1 MIPILYKKGAS
12 NYSNNGV
19 GHLKDAISCKVTEE
33 RHGDYLLTLQYPISG
48 AWYSDIVEGAVVKA
62 KANETSELQLFRIYK
77 SSKPMKGVV
86 TFYGEHI
93 SYDLKGLPLCALSM
107 RGTTPGA
114 ALTAGFSA
122 SVLSHGFTAWSDI
135 TTLNNIDITKPRSLR
150 NFCGGE
156 AGSVLSVWGGE
167 FEFDNFVVKLHKH
180 RGANNGVVI
189 NYGKNLTDAKQ
200 ERNIS
205 DCYTHFCPYAIK
217 KTETRNAAGEVTETS
232 EETITLSD
240 GVIELVNP
248 ENIGHKKAY
257 TLDISDKFA
266 DGEEMNEAN
275 LRAHAEEY
283 IASHKLG
290 VPKVNITLSFMQ
302 IWDSPE
308 YSKIAV
314 FERVALCDTV
324 TVRFSD
330 LGIDAEAK
338 VIKTEYDSL
347 EERFS
352 KIEVGD
358 AKSTLADT
366 VTSIEESITDAKKSL
381 TESENAASVALQ
393 NAIIEATNKITGNS
407 GGYVVLSP
415 ANNPQEILI
424 MNTPDKETATRVWRW
439 NSSGLGYSKN
449 GYNGEYGLAMTMDG
463 AIVADFITAG
473 TLNAINITGCT
484 ITGGSL
490 NINDRFTVDA
500 EGNVRTEGE
509 IIATSGII
517 GGCEIKDGKLVI
529 TSANITG
536 TLTIGQLPDSVAET
550 SDIPT
555 KVSELSNDSGYQNK
569 TGVVSI
575 IDGRI
580 TADYVEALEISVGA
594 AQITGKLTAGQID
607 ASELKVSAANI
618 TGTLTIGQLPDSV
631 AETSDIPTKV
641 SELSNDSGYQNKT
654 GVVSII
660 DGRITADYVEALE
673 ISVGAANITGK
684 LTASQINADGI
695 SASNVTIS
703 GAITATSGSM
713 ENMTITG
720 KLTFGGNSSYYINA
734 NYNDGSYY
742 INLPGFR
749 VDDASGA
756 VFSGKLSAASGSF
769 SGSVTATSGIF
780 SNCTIDSSCT
790 MNGAIQIGDIFTAN
804 EDGTVN
810 INSSAGNGNGILKI
824 DNYWIE
830 LESGDYSFDVT
841 ATRLKLSS
849 NAYVGSLGRNVASHA
864 QLSGQGQIQLYR
876 DGTYFSIYINGS
888 AKAVC
893 AHDLYITGNWTGSSS
908 GSISSDRNK
917 KNSITEIGEAYGVL
931 FDNLIPCLFKYNDG
945 TSDRLHSGFIAQEVK
960 GAMDAAGIPTSDFA
974 ALCIAD
980 AGKDT
985 EEWSLRYEEFVA
997 LNTYEIQKL
1006 KKRLSELESLIK
1018 AQ

>member
-12 NYSNNGV
+12 NYSNNGI

-135 TTLNNIDITKPRSLR
+135 TTLNNINITKPRSLR

-290 VPKVNITLSFMQ
+290 VPKVNITLSFVQ

-338 VIKTEYDSL
+338 VIKTEYDTL

-381 TESENAASVALQ
+381 TESENAAYVALQ

-415 ANNPQEILI
+415 ANNPQEILV

-439 NSSGLGYSKN
+439 NSSGLGYSKS

-529 TSANITG
+529 SSANITG

-555 KVSELSNDSGYQNK
+555 KVSELTNDSGYQNR

-580 TADYVEALEISVGA
+580 TADYVEGLSCEFGSGKIGGWTISTDEIYKG
-594 AQITGKLTAGQID
+594 
-607 ASELKVSAANI
+607 SA
-618 TGTLTIGQLPDSV
+618 
-631 AETSDIPTKV
+631 
-641 SELSNDSGYQNKT
+641 
-654 GVVSII
+654 
-660 DGRITADYVEALE
+660 
-673 ISVGAANITGK
+673 
-684 LTASQINADGI
+684 GI
-695 SASNVTIS
+695 SA
-703 GAITATSGSM
+703 GTAYTKASLVTSG
-713 ENMTITG
+713 T
-720 KLTFGGNSSYYINA
+720 SYIRFY
-734 NYNDGSYY
+734 
-742 INLPGFR
+742 
-749 VDDASGA
+749 
-756 VFSGKLSAASGSF
+756 
-769 SGSVTATSGIF
+769 
-780 SNCTIDSSCT
+780 
-790 MNGAIQIGDIFTAN
+790 
-804 EDGTVN
+804 
-810 INSSAGNGNGILKI
+810 AGNGNRTGGKFIVL
-824 DNYWIE
+824 D
-830 LESGDYSFDVT
+830 D
-841 ATRLKLSS
+841 
-849 NAYVGSLGRNVASHA
+849 GSLYAEAAKISGNITADSGRIGSWYINDGVMRAE
-864 QLSGQGQIQLYR
+864 QGVY
-876 DGTYFSIYINGS
+876 GTYKYTTTGTDLRYVTGYAFTALTYIGIRYYV
-888 AKAVC
+888 KA
-893 AHDLYITGNWTGSSS
+893 
-908 GSISSDRNK
+908 
-917 KNSITEIGEAYGVL
+917 
-931 FDNLIPCLFKYNDG
+931 
-945 TSDRLHSGFIAQEVK
+945 
-960 GAMDAAGIPTSDFA
+960 TSDFSSETLA
-974 ALCIAD
+974 ILTTLD
-980 AGKDT
+980 ASSGGIT
-985 EEWSLRYEEFVA
+985 PGGGSSGGI
-997 LNTYEIQKL
+997 IQ
-1006 KKRLSELESLIK
+1006 I
-1018 AQ
+1018 

>member
-12 NYSNNGV
+12 NYSNNGI

-135 TTLNNIDITKPRSLR
+135 TTLNNINITKPRSLR

-240 GVIELVNP
+240 GVIEIVNP
-248 ENIGHKKAY
+248 ENIGHTKAY

-366 VTSIEESITDAKKSL
+366 VTSIEESITDTKKSL

-439 NSSGLGYSKN
+439 NSSGLGYSKS

-555 KVSELSNDSGYQNK
+555 KVSELSNDSGYQNR

-580 TADYVEALEISVGA
+580 TADYVEALEISVA
-594 AQITGKLTAGQID
+594 
-607 ASELKVSAANI
+607 
-618 TGTLTIGQLPDSV
+618 
-631 AETSDIPTKV
+631 
-641 SELSNDSGYQNKT
+641 
-654 GVVSII
+654 
-660 DGRITADYVEALE
+660 
-673 ISVGAANITGK
+673 AANITGK

-695 SASNVTIS
+695 SASDVTIS
-703 GAITATSGSM
+703 GAITATSGSV
-713 ENMTITG
+713 ENMTIKG

-742 INLPGFR
+742 INLPGFK

-756 VFSGKLSAASGSF
+756 VFSGKLSAATGSF
-769 SGSVTATSGIF
+769 SGSITTNNAIITGGKLSFGTEGNKEYASLNDSRLKIGWEYGNTVVSWGDITLTWSEWFENTNVLHVGSYSDDGMSTSYGIRANLDANDSWYWGISCYEINSMGYAGIGFRMNKNSYSNNYGELSGTWKGTLTATSDGNLKHDIENLSEKYSLF
-780 SNCTIDSSCT
+780 FDKIRPVRFKFN
-790 MNGAIQIGDIFTAN
+790 NG
-804 EDGTVN
+804 
-810 INSSAGNGNGILKI
+810 
-824 DNYWIE
+824 
-830 LESGDYSFDVT
+830 
-841 ATRLKLSS
+841 
-849 NAYVGSLGRNVASHA
+849 
-864 QLSGQGQIQLYR
+864 
-876 DGTYFSIYINGS
+876 
-888 AKAVC
+888 
-893 AHDLYITGNWTGSSS
+893 
-908 GSISSDRNK
+908 SSDRFH
-917 KNSITEIGEAYGVL
+917 T
-931 FDNLIPCLFKYNDG
+931 
-945 TSDRLHSGFIAQEVK
+945 GFIAQEIERAILES
-960 GAMDAAGIPTSDFA
+960 GLTTQEA
-974 ALCIAD
+974 ALFVRFV
-980 AGKDT
+980 
-985 EEWSLRYEEFVA
+985 EENPKENTQEISYGLRYDEFISLCV
-997 LNTYEIQKL
+997 YEIQKL
-1006 KKRLSELESLIK
+1006 KNKLSELESLTK
-1018 AQ
+1018 A

>member
-1 MIPILYKKGAS
+1 MIPILYKKGAT
-12 NYSNNGV
+12 NYENNGV

-48 AWYSDIVEGAVVKA
+48 AWYSEIVEGAVVKA

-107 RGTTPGA
+107 RSTTPGA

-135 TTLNNIDITKPRSLR
+135 TTLNNINITKPRSLR

-167 FEFDNFVVKLHKH
+167 FEFDNFIVKLHKH

-217 KTETRNAAGEVTETS
+217 KTETRNASGEVTETS

-314 FERVALCDTV
+314 HERVALCDTV

-358 AKSTLADT
+358 AKSTLANT
-366 VTSIEESITDAKKSL
+366 VTSIEESITDTKKSL

-439 NSSGLGYSKN
+439 NSSGLGYSKS

-463 AIVADFITAG
+463 EIVADFITAG

-555 KVSELSNDSGYQNK
+555 KVSELTNDSGYQNAS
-569 TGVVSI
+569 GVVSI
-575 IDGRI
+575 VDGRI
-580 TADYVEALEISVGA
+580 TADYVEALKISVGA
-594 AQITGKLTAGQID
+594 AQ
-607 ASELKVSAANI
+607 I

-641 SELSNDSGYQNKT
+641 SELSNDSGYQNAS
-654 GVVSII
+654 GVVSIV
-660 DGRITADYVEALE
+660 DGRITADYVEGLSCEFASGKIGGWTISSNE
-673 ISVGAANITGK
+673 IWNGSAGINAGGSYTKDSLVSSGTSAVRFYAGNGNRTGGKFVVLDDGSLYAEAAKITGH
-684 LTASQINADGI
+684 
-695 SASNVTIS
+695 
-703 GAITATSGSM
+703 ITATSGSFSGTITSASA
-713 ENMTITG
+713 TITG
-720 KLTFGGNSSYYINA
+720 GSLKIGSNSTYVN
-734 NYNDGSYY
+734 
-742 INLPGFR
+742 
-749 VDDASGA
+749 
-756 VFSGKLSAASGSF
+756 
-769 SGSVTATSGIF
+769 
-780 SNCTIDSSCT
+780 IDSSGVITIDGSWSAYEVNQT
-790 MNGAIQIGDIFTAN
+790 MLLMKFHSIFGDLCGLYVSGYVDEDMKFTPTNVFAKRIG
-804 EDGTVN
+804 
-810 INSSAGNGNGILKI
+810 
-824 DNYWIE
+824 
-830 LESGDYSFDVT
+830 
-841 ATRLKLSS
+841 
-849 NAYVGSLGRNVASHA
+849 
-864 QLSGQGQIQLYR
+864 
-876 DGTYFSIYINGS
+876 
-888 AKAVC
+888 
-893 AHDLYITGNWTGSSS
+893 
-908 GSISSDRNK
+908 
-917 KNSITEIGEAYGVL
+917 
-931 FDNLIPCLFKYNDG
+931 
-945 TSDRLHSGFIAQEVK
+945 
-960 GAMDAAGIPTSDFA
+960 
-974 ALCIAD
+974 
-980 AGKDT
+980 
-985 EEWSLRYEEFVA
+985 
-997 LNTYEIQKL
+997 
-1006 KKRLSELESLIK
+1006 
-1018 AQ
+1018 

>member
-12 NYSNNGV
+12 NYSNNGI

-135 TTLNNIDITKPRSLR
+135 TTLNNINITKPRSLR

-248 ENIGHKKAY
+248 ENIGHTKAY

-439 NSSGLGYSKN
+439 NSSGLGYSKS

-555 KVSELSNDSGYQNK
+555 KVSELSNDSGYQNR

-580 TADYVEALEISVGA
+580 TADYVEALEISVA
-594 AQITGKLTAGQID
+594 
-607 ASELKVSAANI
+607 
-618 TGTLTIGQLPDSV
+618 
-631 AETSDIPTKV
+631 
-641 SELSNDSGYQNKT
+641 
-654 GVVSII
+654 
-660 DGRITADYVEALE
+660 
-673 ISVGAANITGK
+673 AANITGK
-684 LTASQINADGI
+684 LTASQINANGI

-703 GAITATSGSM
+703 GNITATSG
-713 ENMTITG
+713 N
-720 KLTFGGNSSYYINA
+720 
-734 NYNDGSYY
+734 
-742 INLPGFR
+742 
-749 VDDASGA
+749 
-756 VFSGKLSAASGSF
+756 
-769 SGSVTATSGIF
+769 F
-780 SNCTIDSSCT
+780 SNCTIDDSCT
-790 MNGAIQIGDIFTAN
+790 INGTITANKICANEGAYSSYSATGDISFIGGTSTSIAQYIMRVTNAQNTSKKAYVCVYDVQGSMNAAMSTISTGSSGYLTTSSVSIVDTTVMISGESLIISAPISARKTAIFSGQVTMNAGFTGRSSYSSELRHSERLGVNGGNYAFLQFYRN
-804 EDGTVN
+804 SYGSDFLACSLFHNYDNTRFYMYSWDNGISVGAASGHDSYLVGTWYCN
-810 INSSAGNGNGILKI
+810 GSIINSSDA
-824 DNYWIE
+824 
-830 LESGDYSFDVT
+830 
-841 ATRLKLSS
+841 
-849 NAYVGSLGRNVASHA
+849 NA
-864 QLSGQGQIQLYR
+864 
-876 DGTYFSIYINGS
+876 
-888 AKAVC
+888 
-893 AHDLYITGNWTGSSS
+893 
-908 GSISSDRNK
+908 
-917 KNSITEIGEAYGVL
+917 KNSIADISEKYSEM
-931 FDNLIPCLFKYNDG
+931 FDSLRPRLYKYNDG
-945 TSDRLHSGFIAQEVK
+945 TSGRIHTGFIAQEVES
-960 GAMDAAGIPTSDFA
+960 AALNSGITREEFA
-974 ALCIAD
+974 AICVSEE
-980 AGKDT
+980 GK
-985 EEWSLRYEEFVA
+985 EREAWGLRYEEFIA

-1018 AQ
+1018 AK

>member
-1 MIPILYKKGAS
+1 MERIRLERRNNSEVVLLMIPILYKKGAS
-12 NYSNNGV
+12 NYSNNGI

-135 TTLNNIDITKPRSLR
+135 TTLNNINITKPRSLR

-248 ENIGHKKAY
+248 ENIGHTKAY

-308 YSKIAV
+308 YSKIAIH
-314 FERVALCDTV
+314 ERVALCDTV

-366 VTSIEESITDAKKSL
+366 VTSIEESITDTKKSL

-439 NSSGLGYSKN
+439 NSSGLGYSKS
-449 GYNGEYGLAMTMDG
+449 GYNGEYGLAITMDG
-463 AIVADFITAG
+463 EIVADFITAG

-555 KVSELSNDSGYQNK
+555 KVSELSNDSGYQNR

-580 TADYVEALEISVGA
+580 TADYVEALEISVA
-594 AQITGKLTAGQID
+594 
-607 ASELKVSAANI
+607 
-618 TGTLTIGQLPDSV
+618 
-631 AETSDIPTKV
+631 
-641 SELSNDSGYQNKT
+641 
-654 GVVSII
+654 
-660 DGRITADYVEALE
+660 
-673 ISVGAANITGK
+673 AANITGK
-684 LTASQINADGI
+684 LTASQINANGI

-734 NYNDGSYY
+734 NYDDGSYY

-769 SGSVTATSGIF
+769 SGSVTATSGVF
-780 SNCTIDSSCT
+780 SNCTIDSSCI
-790 MNGAIQIGDIFTAN
+790 MNGAIQIGEIFTAN

-810 INSSAGNGNGILKI
+810 IKSSAGNGNGILKI

-830 LESGDYSFDVT
+830 LESGTSSFDVT

-849 NAYVGSLGRNVASHA
+849 NSYVGSLGRNVASHA
-864 QLSGQGQIQLYR
+864 QLSGSGQIQLYR
-876 DGTYFSIYINGS
+876 DGTYFSIYIDGS

-893 AHDLYITGNWTGSSS
+893 AHNLYITGNWTGSSS

-917 KNSITEIGEAYGVL
+917 KNSITEFGEAYGVL
-931 FDNLIPCLFKYNDG
+931 FDNLLPCLFKYNDG

-960 GAMDAAGIPTSDFA
+960 DAMDTAGIPTSDFA
-974 ALCIAD
+974 ALCIAN

>member
-12 NYSNNGV
+12 NYSNNGI

-135 TTLNNIDITKPRSLR
+135 TTLNNINITKPRSLR

-167 FEFDNFVVKLHKH
+167 FEFDNFVVKLHKN

-232 EETITLSD
+232 EETITLAD

-248 ENIGHKKAY
+248 ENIGHTKAY

-338 VIKTEYDSL
+338 VIKTEYDTL
-347 EERFS
+347 KERFS

-439 NSSGLGYSKN
+439 NSSGLGYSKS

-490 NINDRFTVDA
+490 NINDRFTVDT

-529 TSANITG
+529 SSANITG

-555 KVSELSNDSGYQNK
+555 KVSELTNDSGYQNR

-580 TADYVEALEISVGA
+580 TADYVEGLSCEFGSGKIGGWTISTDEIYKG
-594 AQITGKLTAGQID
+594 
-607 ASELKVSAANI
+607 SA
-618 TGTLTIGQLPDSV
+618 
-631 AETSDIPTKV
+631 
-641 SELSNDSGYQNKT
+641 
-654 GVVSII
+654 
-660 DGRITADYVEALE
+660 
-673 ISVGAANITGK
+673 
-684 LTASQINADGI
+684 GI
-695 SASNVTIS
+695 SA
-703 GAITATSGSM
+703 GTAYTKASLVTSG
-713 ENMTITG
+713 T
-720 KLTFGGNSSYYINA
+720 SYIRFY
-734 NYNDGSYY
+734 
-742 INLPGFR
+742 
-749 VDDASGA
+749 
-756 VFSGKLSAASGSF
+756 
-769 SGSVTATSGIF
+769 
-780 SNCTIDSSCT
+780 
-790 MNGAIQIGDIFTAN
+790 
-804 EDGTVN
+804 
-810 INSSAGNGNGILKI
+810 AGNGNRTGGKFIVL
-824 DNYWIE
+824 D
-830 LESGDYSFDVT
+830 D
-841 ATRLKLSS
+841 
-849 NAYVGSLGRNVASHA
+849 GSLYAEAAKISGNITADSGRIGSWYINDGVMRAE
-864 QLSGQGQIQLYR
+864 QGVY
-876 DGTYFSIYINGS
+876 GTYKYTTTGTDLRYVTGYAFTALTYIGIRYYV
-888 AKAVC
+888 KA
-893 AHDLYITGNWTGSSS
+893 
-908 GSISSDRNK
+908 
-917 KNSITEIGEAYGVL
+917 
-931 FDNLIPCLFKYNDG
+931 
-945 TSDRLHSGFIAQEVK
+945 
-960 GAMDAAGIPTSDFA
+960 TSDFSSETLA
-974 ALCIAD
+974 ILTTLD
-980 AGKDT
+980 ASSGGIT
-985 EEWSLRYEEFVA
+985 PGGGSSGGI
-997 LNTYEIQKL
+997 IQ
-1006 KKRLSELESLIK
+1006 I
-1018 AQ
+1018 

>member
-12 NYSNNGV
+12 NYSNNGI

-93 SYDLKGLPLCALSM
+93 SYDLKGLPLCTLSM

-135 TTLNNIDITKPRSLR
+135 TTLNNINITKPRSLR

-248 ENIGHKKAY
+248 ENIGHTKAY

-308 YSKIAV
+308 YSKIAI

-366 VTSIEESITDAKKSL
+366 VTSIEESITDTKKSL

-439 NSSGLGYSKN
+439 NSSGLGYSKS

-555 KVSELSNDSGYQNK
+555 KVSELSNDSGYQNR

-580 TADYVEALEISVGA
+580 TADYVEALEISVA
-594 AQITGKLTAGQID
+594 
-607 ASELKVSAANI
+607 
-618 TGTLTIGQLPDSV
+618 
-631 AETSDIPTKV
+631 
-641 SELSNDSGYQNKT
+641 
-654 GVVSII
+654 
-660 DGRITADYVEALE
+660 
-673 ISVGAANITGK
+673 AANITGK
-684 LTASQINADGI
+684 LTASQINANGI

-703 GAITATSGSM
+703 GNITATSG
-713 ENMTITG
+713 N
-720 KLTFGGNSSYYINA
+720 
-734 NYNDGSYY
+734 
-742 INLPGFR
+742 
-749 VDDASGA
+749 
-756 VFSGKLSAASGSF
+756 
-769 SGSVTATSGIF
+769 F
-780 SNCTIDSSCT
+780 SNCTIDDSCT
-790 MNGAIQIGDIFTAN
+790 INGTITANKICANEGAYSSYSATGDISFIGGTSTSIAQYIMRVTNAQNTSKKAYVCVYDVQGSMNAAMSTISTGSSGYLTTSSVSIVDTTVMISGESLIISAPISARKTAIFSGQVTMNAGFTGRSSYSSELRHSERLGAN
-804 EDGTVN
+804 GGNYAFLQFYRNSYGSDFLACSLFHNYDNTRFYMYSWDNGISVGAASGHDSYLVGTWYCN
-810 INSSAGNGNGILKI
+810 GSIINSSDA
-824 DNYWIE
+824 
-830 LESGDYSFDVT
+830 
-841 ATRLKLSS
+841 
-849 NAYVGSLGRNVASHA
+849 NA
-864 QLSGQGQIQLYR
+864 
-876 DGTYFSIYINGS
+876 
-888 AKAVC
+888 
-893 AHDLYITGNWTGSSS
+893 
-908 GSISSDRNK
+908 
-917 KNSITEIGEAYGVL
+917 KNSIADISEKYSEM
-931 FDNLIPCLFKYNDG
+931 FDSLRPRLYKYNDG
-945 TSDRLHSGFIAQEVK
+945 TSGRIHTGFIAQEVES
-960 GAMDAAGIPTSDFA
+960 AALNSGITREEFA
-974 ALCIAD
+974 AICVSEE
-980 AGKDT
+980 GK
-985 EEWSLRYEEFVA
+985 EREAWGLRYEEFIA

>member
-1 MIPILYKKGAS
+1 MIPILYAKNAS
-12 NYSNNGV
+12 EFGNNGI
-19 GHLKDAISCKVTEE
+19 GHLKDTISCKVTEE
-33 RHGDYLLTLQYPISG
+33 RNGAYTLTLQYPIGG
-48 AWYSDIVEGAVVKA
+48 AWYESITEGSIIKA
-62 KANETSELQLFRIYK
+62 KANETSELQLFRVYK

-86 TFYGEHI
+86 TFYAEHI
-93 SYDLKGLPLCALSM
+93 SYDLKGLPLALLSM
-107 RGTTPGA
+107 TDTTAEA
-114 ALTAGFSA
+114 ALNAGFA
-122 SVLSHGFTAWSDI
+122 ACLLPHRFTGRSDI
-135 TTLNNIDITKPRSLR
+135 TTLNKINITKPRSLR

-248 ENIGHKKAY
+248 ENIGHTKAY

-366 VTSIEESITDAKKSL
+366 VTSIEESITDTKKSL

-439 NSSGLGYSKN
+439 NSSGLGYSKS

-555 KVSELSNDSGYQNK
+555 KVSELSNDSGYQNR

-607 ASELKVSAANI
+607 ASELEVSAANI
-618 TGTLTIGQLPDSV
+618 TGKLTIGQLPSSV
-631 AETSDIPTKV
+631 ATTSDIPTDV
-641 SELSNDSGYQNKT
+641 SELNNDSGYQT
-654 GVVSII
+654 ESGVISIV
-660 DGRITADYVEALE
+660 DGRITADYVEALG
-673 ISVGAANITGK
+673 ITVGAAQISGK
-684 LTASQINADGI
+684 LTASQINANGI
-695 SASNVTIS
+695 SASNVSIS
-703 GAITATSGSM
+703 GAITATSG
-713 ENMTITG
+713 
-720 KLTFGGNSSYYINA
+720 
-734 NYNDGSYY
+734 
-742 INLPGFR
+742 
-749 VDDASGA
+749 V
-756 VFSGKLSAASGSF
+756 
-769 SGSVTATSGIF
+769 F
-780 SNCTIDSSCT
+780 SNCTIDDSCT
-790 MNGAIQIGDIFTAN
+790 MSGAIQIGDVLTVN
-804 EDGTVN
+804 KNGTVK
-810 INSSAGNGNGILKI
+810 IKSSAGNGNGILYI
-824 DNYWIE
+824 DNHWIQ
-830 LESGDYSFDVT
+830 LESGDSEFEMT
-841 ATRLKLSS
+841 STHLRFRNNS
-849 NAYVGSLGRNVASHA
+849 YVGSQGRNV
-864 QLSGQGQIQLYR
+864 LSWTELWSGSMAIYR
-876 DGTYFSIYINGS
+876 DGTRFGFSIDGS

-893 AHDLYITGNWTGSSS
+893 NNNLYITGNWTGSSA

-917 KNSITEIGEAYGVL
+917 KNSITEFGEAYGVL

-960 GAMDAAGIPTSDFA
+960 DAMDAAGIPTSDFA

>member
-12 NYSNNGV
+12 NYSNNGI

-135 TTLNNIDITKPRSLR
+135 TTLNNINITKPRSLR

-248 ENIGHKKAY
+248 ENIGHTKAY

-366 VTSIEESITDAKKSL
+366 VTSIEESITDTKKNL
-381 TESENAASVALQ
+381 TERENAASVALQ

-439 NSSGLGYSKN
+439 NSSGLGYSKS

-555 KVSELSNDSGYQNK
+555 KVSELSNDSGYQNR

-580 TADYVEALEISVGA
+580 TADYVEALEISVA
-594 AQITGKLTAGQID
+594 
-607 ASELKVSAANI
+607 
-618 TGTLTIGQLPDSV
+618 
-631 AETSDIPTKV
+631 
-641 SELSNDSGYQNKT
+641 
-654 GVVSII
+654 
-660 DGRITADYVEALE
+660 
-673 ISVGAANITGK
+673 AANITGK
-684 LTASQINADGI
+684 LTASQINANGI

-703 GAITATSGSM
+703 GNITATSG
-713 ENMTITG
+713 N
-720 KLTFGGNSSYYINA
+720 
-734 NYNDGSYY
+734 
-742 INLPGFR
+742 
-749 VDDASGA
+749 
-756 VFSGKLSAASGSF
+756 
-769 SGSVTATSGIF
+769 F
-780 SNCTIDSSCT
+780 SNCTIDDSCT
-790 MNGAIQIGDIFTAN
+790 INGTITANKICANEGAYSSYSATGDISFIGGTSTSIAQYIMRVTNAQNTSKKAYVCVYDVQGSMNAAMSTISTGSSGYLTTSSVSIVDTTVMISGESLIISAPISARKTAIFSGQVTMNAGFTGRSSYSSELRHSERLGVNGGNYAFLQFYRN
-804 EDGTVN
+804 SYGSDFLACSLFHNYDNTRFYMYSWDNGISVGAASGHDSYLVGTWYCN
-810 INSSAGNGNGILKI
+810 GSIINSSDA
-824 DNYWIE
+824 
-830 LESGDYSFDVT
+830 
-841 ATRLKLSS
+841 
-849 NAYVGSLGRNVASHA
+849 NA
-864 QLSGQGQIQLYR
+864 
-876 DGTYFSIYINGS
+876 
-888 AKAVC
+888 
-893 AHDLYITGNWTGSSS
+893 
-908 GSISSDRNK
+908 
-917 KNSITEIGEAYGVL
+917 KNSIADISEKYSEM
-931 FDNLIPCLFKYNDG
+931 FDSLRPRLYKYNDG
-945 TSDRLHSGFIAQEVK
+945 TSGRIHTGFIAQEVES
-960 GAMDAAGIPTSDFA
+960 AALNSGITREEFA
-974 ALCIAD
+974 AICVSEE
-980 AGKDT
+980 GK
-985 EEWSLRYEEFVA
+985 EREAWGLRYEEFIA

>member
-12 NYSNNGV
+12 NYSNNGI

-156 AGSVLSVWGGE
+156 AGSVLYVWGGE

-439 NSSGLGYSKN
+439 NSSGLGYSKS

-529 TSANITG
+529 TS
-536 TLTIGQLPDSVAET
+536 
-550 SDIPT
+550 
-555 KVSELSNDSGYQNK
+555 
-569 TGVVSI
+569 
-575 IDGRI
+575 
-580 TADYVEALEISVGA
+580 
-594 AQITGKLTAGQID
+594 
-607 ASELKVSAANI
+607 ANI

>member
-12 NYSNNGV
+12 NYSNNGI

-135 TTLNNIDITKPRSLR
+135 TTLNNINITKPRSLR

-248 ENIGHKKAY
+248 ENIGHTKAY

-366 VTSIEESITDAKKSL
+366 VTSIEESITDTKKSL

-439 NSSGLGYSKN
+439 NSSGLGYSKS

-555 KVSELSNDSGYQNK
+555 KVSELSNDSGYQNR

-641 SELSNDSGYQNKT
+641 SELSNDSGYQNRT

-673 ISVGAANITGK
+673 ISVGAAQITGK

-703 GAITATSGSM
+703 GAITATSGTFTG
-713 ENMTITG
+713 TINASGGKIGNLNISDGGLVYGSVTNNIATG
-720 KLTFGGNSSYYINA
+720 VKITTDTIWSKYGYFYSGSVGCWGFSSSGMSASYRNVAGHNGQDVAYLHAETLGYKLYGNSS
-734 NYNDGSYY
+734 
-742 INLPGFR
+742 
-749 VDDASGA
+749 
-756 VFSGKLSAASGSF
+756 
-769 SGSVTATSGIF
+769 SVT
-780 SNCTIDSSCT
+780 CRWQTIV
-790 MNGAIQIGDIFTAN
+790 DIINTA
-804 EDGTVN
+804 
-810 INSSAGNGNGILKI
+810 
-824 DNYWIE
+824 
-830 LESGDYSFDVT
+830 
-841 ATRLKLSS
+841 
-849 NAYVGSLGRNVASHA
+849 
-864 QLSGQGQIQLYR
+864 
-876 DGTYFSIYINGS
+876 
-888 AKAVC
+888 
-893 AHDLYITGNWTGSSS
+893 
-908 GSISSDRNK
+908 SSDERVK
-917 KNSITEIGEAYGVL
+917 KDIESLSEQYETL
-931 FDNLIPCLFKYNDG
+931 FDLLSPKRYKYIEG
-945 TSDRLHSGFIAQEVK
+945 TSNRYHTGYIAQDVVS
-960 GAMDAAGIPTSDFA
+960 ALTAAGLDTSDFA
-974 ALCIAD
+974 AVMLEGGGTDKECW
-980 AGKDT
+980 K
-985 EEWSLRYEEFVA
+985 LRRDEFVA
-997 LNTYEIQKL
+997 LNTWQIQKL
-1006 KKRLSELESLIK
+1006 KARVAELEKILFNS
-1018 AQ
+1018 

>member
-12 NYSNNGV
+12 NYSNNGI

-93 SYDLKGLPLCALSM
+93 SYDLKGIPLCALSM

-135 TTLNNIDITKPRSLR
+135 TTLNNINITKPRSLR

-248 ENIGHKKAY
+248 ENIGHTKAY

-290 VPKVNITLSFMQ
+290 VPKVNITLSFVQ

-366 VTSIEESITDAKKSL
+366 VTSIEESITDTKKSL

-415 ANNPQEILI
+415 ANNPQEILV

-439 NSSGLGYSKN
+439 NSSGLGYSKS

-490 NINDRFTVDA
+490 NINDRFTVDT

-529 TSANITG
+529 SSANITG

-555 KVSELSNDSGYQNK
+555 KVSELTNDSGYQNR

-580 TADYVEALEISVGA
+580 TADYVEGLSCEFGSGKIGGWTISTDEIYKG
-594 AQITGKLTAGQID
+594 
-607 ASELKVSAANI
+607 SA
-618 TGTLTIGQLPDSV
+618 
-631 AETSDIPTKV
+631 
-641 SELSNDSGYQNKT
+641 
-654 GVVSII
+654 
-660 DGRITADYVEALE
+660 
-673 ISVGAANITGK
+673 
-684 LTASQINADGI
+684 GI
-695 SASNVTIS
+695 SA
-703 GAITATSGSM
+703 GTAYTKASLVTSG
-713 ENMTITG
+713 T
-720 KLTFGGNSSYYINA
+720 SYIRFY
-734 NYNDGSYY
+734 
-742 INLPGFR
+742 
-749 VDDASGA
+749 
-756 VFSGKLSAASGSF
+756 
-769 SGSVTATSGIF
+769 
-780 SNCTIDSSCT
+780 
-790 MNGAIQIGDIFTAN
+790 
-804 EDGTVN
+804 
-810 INSSAGNGNGILKI
+810 AGNGNRTGGKFIVL
-824 DNYWIE
+824 D
-830 LESGDYSFDVT
+830 D
-841 ATRLKLSS
+841 
-849 NAYVGSLGRNVASHA
+849 GSLYAEAAKISGNITADSGRIGSWYINDGVMRAE
-864 QLSGQGQIQLYR
+864 QGVY
-876 DGTYFSIYINGS
+876 GTYKYTTTGTDLRYVTGYAFTALTYIGIRYYV
-888 AKAVC
+888 KA
-893 AHDLYITGNWTGSSS
+893 
-908 GSISSDRNK
+908 
-917 KNSITEIGEAYGVL
+917 
-931 FDNLIPCLFKYNDG
+931 
-945 TSDRLHSGFIAQEVK
+945 
-960 GAMDAAGIPTSDFA
+960 TSDFSSETLA
-974 ALCIAD
+974 ILTTLD
-980 AGKDT
+980 ASSGGIT
-985 EEWSLRYEEFVA
+985 PGGGSSGGI
-997 LNTYEIQKL
+997 IQ
-1006 KKRLSELESLIK
+1006 I
-1018 AQ
+1018 

>member
-1 MIPILYKKGAS
+1 MIPILYAKNAS
-12 NYSNNGV
+12 EFGNNGI

-33 RHGDYLLTLQYPISG
+33 RNGAYTLTLQYPIGG
-48 AWYSDIVEGAVVKA
+48 AWYESITEGSIIKA
-62 KANETSELQLFRIYK
+62 KANETSELQLFRVYK

-86 TFYGEHI
+86 TFYAEHI
-93 SYDLKGLPLCALSM
+93 SYDLKGLPLALLSM
-107 RGTTPGA
+107 TDTTAEA
-114 ALTAGFSA
+114 ALNAGFA
-122 SVLSHGFTAWSDI
+122 ACLLPHRFTGRSDI
-135 TTLNNIDITKPRSLR
+135 TTLNKINITKPRSLR

-156 AGSVLSVWGGE
+156 SGSVLSVWGGE
-167 FEFDNFVVKLHKH
+167 FEFDNFTVWLHRR

-189 NYGKNLTDAKQ
+189 RYGKNLIDAKQ

-205 DCYTHFCPYAIK
+205 ACYTHFCPYAIK
-217 KTETRNAAGEVTETS
+217 KTETRNAAGEVIES
-232 EETITLSD
+232 IEETITLPE
-240 GVIELVNP
+240 GVIELINP
-248 ENIGHKKAY
+248 ENIGHSRALP
-257 TLDISDKFA
+257 LDISDKFA
-266 DGEEMNEAN
+266 DGEELNVEN
-275 LRAHAEEY
+275 LRTHAEEY
-283 IASHKLG
+283 IESHKLG
-290 VPKVNITLSFMQ
+290 VPDVNITLSFMQ
-302 IWDSPE
+302 IWHSPE
-308 YSKIAV
+308 HVESAG

-324 TVRFSD
+324 TVFFED
-330 LGIDAEAK
+330 LGINAEAK

-366 VTSIEESITDAKKSL
+366 VTSIEESITDTKKSL

-415 ANNPQEILI
+415 ANYPQEILI

-439 NSSGLGYSKN
+439 NSSGLGYSKS

-555 KVSELSNDSGYQNK
+555 KVSELSNDSGYQNR

-580 TADYVEALEISVGA
+580 TADYVEALEISVAA
-594 AQITGKLTAGQID
+594 AQITGKLTAEQID

-641 SELSNDSGYQNKT
+641 SELSNDSGYQNRT

-673 ISVGAANITGK
+673 ISVAAANITGK

-769 SGSVTATSGIF
+769 SGTITSASATITGGSLKIG
-780 SNCTIDSSCT
+780 SNSTYVNIDSSGIIT
-790 MNGAIQIGDIFTAN
+790 IDGSWIAN
-804 EDGTVN
+804 E
-810 INSSAGNGNGILKI
+810 INQTMLLMKFHSVFGDLCGL
-824 DNYWIE
+824 YV
-830 LESGDYSFDVT
+830 SG
-841 ATRLKLSS
+841 
-849 NAYVGSLGRNVASHA
+849 YVDEDMKFTPTNVFA
-864 QLSGQGQIQLYR
+864 R
-876 DGTYFSIYINGS
+876 
-888 AKAVC
+888 
-893 AHDLYITGNWTGSSS
+893 
-908 GSISSDRNK
+908 R
-917 KNSITEIGEAYGVL
+917 IG
-931 FDNLIPCLFKYNDG
+931 
-945 TSDRLHSGFIAQEVK
+945 
-960 GAMDAAGIPTSDFA
+960 
-974 ALCIAD
+974 
-980 AGKDT
+980 
-985 EEWSLRYEEFVA
+985 
-997 LNTYEIQKL
+997 
-1006 KKRLSELESLIK
+1006 
-1018 AQ
+1018 

>member
-12 NYSNNGV
+12 NYENNGV

-48 AWYSDIVEGAVVKA
+48 AWYSEIVEGAVVKA
-62 KANETSELQLFRIYK
+62 KANETSKLQLFRIYK

-107 RGTTPGA
+107 RSTTPGA
-114 ALTAGFSA
+114 ALAAGFSA

-135 TTLNNIDITKPRSLR
+135 TTLNNINITKPRSLR

-248 ENIGHKKAY
+248 ENIGHTKAY

-314 FERVALCDTV
+314 HERVALCDTV

-366 VTSIEESITDAKKSL
+366 VTSIEESITDTKKSL

-439 NSSGLGYSKN
+439 NSSGLGYSKS
-449 GYNGEYGLAMTMDG
+449 GYNGKYGLAMTMDG
-463 AIVADFITAG
+463 EIVADFITAG

-509 IIATSGII
+509 IIATSGVI

-555 KVSELSNDSGYQNK
+555 KVSELSNDSGYLNAS
-569 TGVVSI
+569 GVVSI
-575 IDGRI
+575 VDGRI
-580 TADYVEALEISVGA
+580 TADYVEGLSCEFASGKIGGWTISSNEIWNGS
-594 AQITGKLTAGQID
+594 AG
-607 ASELKVSAANI
+607 
-618 TGTLTIGQLPDSV
+618 
-631 AETSDIPTKV
+631 
-641 SELSNDSGYQNKT
+641 
-654 GVVSII
+654 
-660 DGRITADYVEALE
+660 
-673 ISVGAANITGK
+673 
-684 LTASQINADGI
+684 INAGDSYTKDSLVSSGTSAVRFYAGNGNRTGGKFVVLNDGSLYAEAAKI
-695 SASNVTIS
+695 AGN
-703 GAITATSGSM
+703 ITATSG
-713 ENMTITG
+713 T
-720 KLTFGGNSSYYINA
+720 
-734 NYNDGSYY
+734 
-742 INLPGFR
+742 
-749 VDDASGA
+749 
-756 VFSGKLSAASGSF
+756 
-769 SGSVTATSGIF
+769 F
-780 SNCTIDSSCT
+780 SNCTIDETCSIKGKLTAATICDNSDSYVADGSINFVGSGSTSLAQYNMRIVDSSNSQLRAYLALSDSSGLMSAAVKCTYIYTKSGVNYSSSCGISAT
-790 MNGAIQIGDIFTAN
+790 DNLCTIDGTLIQIGTPRM
-804 EDGTVN
+804 G
-810 INSSAGNGNGILKI
+810 
-824 DNYWIE
+824 
-830 LESGDYSFDVT
+830 GDYIKFNASAVNSNVSITVT
-841 ATRLKLSS
+841 
-849 NAYVGSLGRNVASHA
+849 
-864 QLSGQGQIQLYR
+864 
-876 DGTYFSIYINGS
+876 
-888 AKAVC
+888 
-893 AHDLYITGNWTGSSS
+893 
-908 GSISSDRNK
+908 SDRNAK
-917 KNSITEIGEAYGVL
+917 YEISDISEKYSGMFDVL
-931 FDNLIPCLFKYNDG
+931 KPRLYKYNDG
-945 TSDRLHSGFIAQEVK
+945 TSGRIHTGFIAQEVEE
-960 GAMDAAGIPTSDFA
+960 AALAAGISREEFA
-974 ALCIAD
+974 ALCISD
-980 AGKDT
+980 EGK
-985 EEWSLRYEEFVA
+985 EGESWGLRYEEFIA

>member
-12 NYSNNGV
+12 NYSNNGI

-135 TTLNNIDITKPRSLR
+135 TTLNNINITKPRSLR

-290 VPKVNITLSFMQ
+290 VPKVNITLSFVQ

-338 VIKTEYDSL
+338 VIKTEYDTL
-347 EERFS
+347 KERFS

-439 NSSGLGYSKN
+439 NSSGLGYSKS

-490 NINDRFTVDA
+490 NINDRFTVDT

-529 TSANITG
+529 SSANITG

-555 KVSELSNDSGYQNK
+555 KVSELTNDSGYQNR

-580 TADYVEALEISVGA
+580 TADYVEALEIKVAA
-594 AQITGKLTAGQID
+594 AQ
-607 ASELKVSAANI
+607 I

-641 SELSNDSGYQNKT
+641 SELTNDSGYQNRT

-660 DGRITADYVEALE
+660 DGHITADYVEGLSCEFGSGKIGGWTISTDE
-673 ISVGAANITGK
+673 IYKGSA
-684 LTASQINADGI
+684 GI
-695 SASNVTIS
+695 SA
-703 GAITATSGSM
+703 GTAYTKASLVTSG
-713 ENMTITG
+713 T
-720 KLTFGGNSSYYINA
+720 SYIRFY
-734 NYNDGSYY
+734 
-742 INLPGFR
+742 
-749 VDDASGA
+749 
-756 VFSGKLSAASGSF
+756 
-769 SGSVTATSGIF
+769 
-780 SNCTIDSSCT
+780 
-790 MNGAIQIGDIFTAN
+790 
-804 EDGTVN
+804 
-810 INSSAGNGNGILKI
+810 AGNGNRTGGKFIVL
-824 DNYWIE
+824 D
-830 LESGDYSFDVT
+830 D
-841 ATRLKLSS
+841 
-849 NAYVGSLGRNVASHA
+849 GSLYAEAAKISGNITADSGRIGSWYINDGVMRAE
-864 QLSGQGQIQLYR
+864 QGVY
-876 DGTYFSIYINGS
+876 GTYKYTTTGTDLRYVTGYAFTALTYIGIRYYV
-888 AKAVC
+888 KA
-893 AHDLYITGNWTGSSS
+893 
-908 GSISSDRNK
+908 
-917 KNSITEIGEAYGVL
+917 
-931 FDNLIPCLFKYNDG
+931 
-945 TSDRLHSGFIAQEVK
+945 
-960 GAMDAAGIPTSDFA
+960 TSDFSSETLA
-974 ALCIAD
+974 ILTTLD
-980 AGKDT
+980 ASSGGIT
-985 EEWSLRYEEFVA
+985 PGGGSSGGI
-997 LNTYEIQKL
+997 IQ
-1006 KKRLSELESLIK
+1006 I
-1018 AQ
+1018 

>member
-12 NYSNNGV
+12 NYSNNGI

-135 TTLNNIDITKPRSLR
+135 TTLNNINITKPRSLR

-189 NYGKNLTDAKQ
+189 NYGKNLKDAKQ

-290 VPKVNITLSFMQ
+290 VPKVNITLSFVQ

-338 VIKTEYDSL
+338 VIKTEYDTL

-415 ANNPQEILI
+415 ANNPQEILV

-439 NSSGLGYSKN
+439 NSSGLGYSKS

-490 NINDRFTVDA
+490 NINDRFTVDT

-529 TSANITG
+529 SSANITG

-555 KVSELSNDSGYQNK
+555 KVSELTNDSGYQNR

-580 TADYVEALEISVGA
+580 TADYVEGLSCEFGSGKIGGWTISTDEIYKG
-594 AQITGKLTAGQID
+594 
-607 ASELKVSAANI
+607 SA
-618 TGTLTIGQLPDSV
+618 
-631 AETSDIPTKV
+631 
-641 SELSNDSGYQNKT
+641 
-654 GVVSII
+654 
-660 DGRITADYVEALE
+660 
-673 ISVGAANITGK
+673 
-684 LTASQINADGI
+684 GI
-695 SASNVTIS
+695 SA
-703 GAITATSGSM
+703 GTAYTKASLVTSG
-713 ENMTITG
+713 T
-720 KLTFGGNSSYYINA
+720 SYIRFY
-734 NYNDGSYY
+734 
-742 INLPGFR
+742 
-749 VDDASGA
+749 
-756 VFSGKLSAASGSF
+756 
-769 SGSVTATSGIF
+769 
-780 SNCTIDSSCT
+780 
-790 MNGAIQIGDIFTAN
+790 
-804 EDGTVN
+804 
-810 INSSAGNGNGILKI
+810 AGNGNRTGGKFIVL
-824 DNYWIE
+824 D
-830 LESGDYSFDVT
+830 D
-841 ATRLKLSS
+841 
-849 NAYVGSLGRNVASHA
+849 GSLYAEAAKISGNITADSGRIGSWYINDGVMRAE
-864 QLSGQGQIQLYR
+864 QGVY
-876 DGTYFSIYINGS
+876 GTYKYTTTGTDLRYVTGYAFTALTYIGIRYYV
-888 AKAVC
+888 KA
-893 AHDLYITGNWTGSSS
+893 
-908 GSISSDRNK
+908 
-917 KNSITEIGEAYGVL
+917 
-931 FDNLIPCLFKYNDG
+931 
-945 TSDRLHSGFIAQEVK
+945 
-960 GAMDAAGIPTSDFA
+960 TSDFSSETLA
-974 ALCIAD
+974 ILTTLD
-980 AGKDT
+980 ASSGGIT
-985 EEWSLRYEEFVA
+985 PGGGSSGGI
-997 LNTYEIQKL
+997 IQ
-1006 KKRLSELESLIK
+1006 I
-1018 AQ
+1018 

>member
-12 NYSNNGV
+12 NYSNNGI

-135 TTLNNIDITKPRSLR
+135 TTLNNINITKPRSLR

-248 ENIGHKKAY
+248 ENIGHTKAY

-308 YSKIAV
+308 YSKIAIH
-314 FERVALCDTV
+314 ERVALCDTV

-366 VTSIEESITDAKKSL
+366 VTSIEESITDTKKSL

-439 NSSGLGYSKN
+439 NSSGLGYSKS
-449 GYNGEYGLAMTMDG
+449 GYNGEYGLAITMDG
-463 AIVADFITAG
+463 EIVADFITAG

-555 KVSELSNDSGYQNK
+555 KVSELSNDSGYQNR

-580 TADYVEALEISVGA
+580 TADYVEALEISVA
-594 AQITGKLTAGQID
+594 
-607 ASELKVSAANI
+607 
-618 TGTLTIGQLPDSV
+618 
-631 AETSDIPTKV
+631 
-641 SELSNDSGYQNKT
+641 
-654 GVVSII
+654 
-660 DGRITADYVEALE
+660 
-673 ISVGAANITGK
+673 AANITGK
-684 LTASQINADGI
+684 LTASQINANGI

-734 NYNDGSYY
+734 NYDDGSYY

-769 SGSVTATSGIF
+769 SGSVTATSGVF
-780 SNCTIDSSCT
+780 SNCTIDSSCI
-790 MNGAIQIGDIFTAN
+790 MNGAIQIGEIFTAN

-810 INSSAGNGNGILKI
+810 IKSSAGNGNGILKI

-830 LESGDYSFDVT
+830 LESGTSSFDVT

-849 NAYVGSLGRNVASHA
+849 NSYVGSLGRNVASHA
-864 QLSGQGQIQLYR
+864 QLSGSGQIQLYR
-876 DGTYFSIYINGS
+876 DGTYFSIYIDGS

-893 AHDLYITGNWTGSSS
+893 AHNLYITGNWTGSSS

-917 KNSITEIGEAYGVL
+917 KNSITEFGEAYGVL
-931 FDNLIPCLFKYNDG
+931 FDNLLPCLFKYNDG

-960 GAMDAAGIPTSDFA
+960 DAMDTAGIPTSDFA
-974 ALCIAD
+974 ALCIAN

>member
-12 NYSNNGV
+12 NYSNNGI

-135 TTLNNIDITKPRSLR
+135 TTLNNINITKPRSLR

-248 ENIGHKKAY
+248 ENIGHTKAY

-290 VPKVNITLSFMQ
+290 VPKVNITLSFVQ

-338 VIKTEYDSL
+338 VIKTEYDTL

-366 VTSIEESITDAKKSL
+366 VTSIEESITDTKKSL

-415 ANNPQEILI
+415 ANNPQEILV

-439 NSSGLGYSKN
+439 NSSGLGYSKS

-529 TSANITG
+529 SSANITG

-555 KVSELSNDSGYQNK
+555 KVSELTNDSGYQNR

-575 IDGRI
+575 IDGHI
-580 TADYVEALEISVGA
+580 TADYVEGLSCEFGSGKIGGWTISTDEIYKG
-594 AQITGKLTAGQID
+594 
-607 ASELKVSAANI
+607 SA
-618 TGTLTIGQLPDSV
+618 
-631 AETSDIPTKV
+631 
-641 SELSNDSGYQNKT
+641 
-654 GVVSII
+654 
-660 DGRITADYVEALE
+660 
-673 ISVGAANITGK
+673 
-684 LTASQINADGI
+684 GI
-695 SASNVTIS
+695 SA
-703 GAITATSGSM
+703 GTAYTKASLVTSG
-713 ENMTITG
+713 T
-720 KLTFGGNSSYYINA
+720 SYIRFY
-734 NYNDGSYY
+734 
-742 INLPGFR
+742 
-749 VDDASGA
+749 
-756 VFSGKLSAASGSF
+756 
-769 SGSVTATSGIF
+769 
-780 SNCTIDSSCT
+780 
-790 MNGAIQIGDIFTAN
+790 
-804 EDGTVN
+804 
-810 INSSAGNGNGILKI
+810 AGNGNRTGGKFIVL
-824 DNYWIE
+824 D
-830 LESGDYSFDVT
+830 D
-841 ATRLKLSS
+841 
-849 NAYVGSLGRNVASHA
+849 GSLYAEAAKISGNITADSGRIGSWYINDGVMRAE
-864 QLSGQGQIQLYR
+864 QGVY
-876 DGTYFSIYINGS
+876 GTYKYTTTGTDLRYVTGYAFTALTYIGIRYYV
-888 AKAVC
+888 KA
-893 AHDLYITGNWTGSSS
+893 
-908 GSISSDRNK
+908 
-917 KNSITEIGEAYGVL
+917 
-931 FDNLIPCLFKYNDG
+931 
-945 TSDRLHSGFIAQEVK
+945 
-960 GAMDAAGIPTSDFA
+960 TSDFSSETLA
-974 ALCIAD
+974 ILTTLD
-980 AGKDT
+980 ASSGGIT
-985 EEWSLRYEEFVA
+985 PGGGSSGGI
-997 LNTYEIQKL
+997 IQ
-1006 KKRLSELESLIK
+1006 I
-1018 AQ
+1018 

>member
-1 MIPILYKKGAS
+1 MERIRLERRNNSEVVLLMIPILYKKGAS
-12 NYSNNGV
+12 NYSNNGI

-135 TTLNNIDITKPRSLR
+135 TTLNNINITKPRSLR

-217 KTETRNAAGEVTETS
+217 KTEIRNAAGEVTETS

-248 ENIGHKKAY
+248 ENIGHTKAY

-283 IASHKLG
+283 IVSHKLG

-347 EERFS
+347 KERFS

-439 NSSGLGYSKN
+439 NSSGLGYSKS

-500 EGNVRTEGE
+500 EGNARTEGE

-555 KVSELSNDSGYQNK
+555 KVSELTNDSGYQNR

-580 TADYVEALEISVGA
+580 TADYVEGLSCEFGSGKIGGWTISTDEIYKGS
-594 AQITGKLTAGQID
+594 AG
-607 ASELKVSAANI
+607 
-618 TGTLTIGQLPDSV
+618 
-631 AETSDIPTKV
+631 
-641 SELSNDSGYQNKT
+641 
-654 GVVSII
+654 
-660 DGRITADYVEALE
+660 
-673 ISVGAANITGK
+673 
-684 LTASQINADGI
+684 INAGTAYTK
-695 SASNVTIS
+695 ASLVNS
-703 GAITATSGSM
+703 GTS
-713 ENMTITG
+713 
-720 KLTFGGNSSYYINA
+720 YIRF
-734 NYNDGSYY
+734 Y
-742 INLPGFR
+742 
-749 VDDASGA
+749 
-756 VFSGKLSAASGSF
+756 
-769 SGSVTATSGIF
+769 
-780 SNCTIDSSCT
+780 
-790 MNGAIQIGDIFTAN
+790 
-804 EDGTVN
+804 
-810 INSSAGNGNGILKI
+810 AGNGNRTGGKFIVL
-824 DNYWIE
+824 D
-830 LESGDYSFDVT
+830 D
-841 ATRLKLSS
+841 
-849 NAYVGSLGRNVASHA
+849 GSLYAA
-864 QLSGQGQIQLYR
+864 
-876 DGTYFSIYINGS
+876 
-888 AKAVC
+888 AAE
-893 AHDLYITGNWTGSSS
+893 ITGNINADSGRIGSWY
-908 GSISSDRNK
+908 I
-917 KNSITEIGEAYGVL
+917 
-931 FDNLIPCLFKYNDG
+931 NDG
-945 TSDRLHSGFIAQEVK
+945 VVRAEQGTYGTYKYTTTGTDLKYVTGYAFTALTYIGIRYYVK
-960 GAMDAAGIPTSDFA
+960 ETSDFSSETLA
-974 ALCIAD
+974 IL
-980 AGKDT
+980 T
-985 EEWSLRYEEFVA
+985 SLEA
-997 LNTYEIQKL
+997 TSGGITPGGGSSGGIIQL
-1006 KKRLSELESLIK
+1006 
-1018 AQ
+1018 

>member
-12 NYSNNGV
+12 NYSNNGI

-135 TTLNNIDITKPRSLR
+135 TTLNNINITKPRSLR

-248 ENIGHKKAY
+248 ENIGHTKAY

-366 VTSIEESITDAKKSL
+366 VTSIEESITDTKKSL

-439 NSSGLGYSKN
+439 NSSGLGYSKS

-555 KVSELSNDSGYQNK
+555 KVSELSNDSGYQNR

-594 AQITGKLTAGQID
+594 AQITGKLTA
-607 ASELKVSAANI
+607 
-618 TGTLTIGQLPDSV
+618 
-631 AETSDIPTKV
+631 
-641 SELSNDSGYQNKT
+641 
-654 GVVSII
+654 
-660 DGRITADYVEALE
+660 
-673 ISVGAANITGK
+673 
-684 LTASQINADGI
+684 SQINADGI

-703 GAITATSGSM
+703 GAITATSGTFTG
-713 ENMTITG
+713 TINASGGKIGNLNISDGGLVYGSVTNNIATG
-720 KLTFGGNSSYYINA
+720 VKITTDTIWSKYGYFYSGSVGCWGFSSSGMSASYRNVAGHNGQDVAYLHAETLGYKLYGNSS
-734 NYNDGSYY
+734 
-742 INLPGFR
+742 
-749 VDDASGA
+749 
-756 VFSGKLSAASGSF
+756 
-769 SGSVTATSGIF
+769 SVT
-780 SNCTIDSSCT
+780 CRWQTIV
-790 MNGAIQIGDIFTAN
+790 DIINTA
-804 EDGTVN
+804 
-810 INSSAGNGNGILKI
+810 
-824 DNYWIE
+824 
-830 LESGDYSFDVT
+830 
-841 ATRLKLSS
+841 
-849 NAYVGSLGRNVASHA
+849 
-864 QLSGQGQIQLYR
+864 
-876 DGTYFSIYINGS
+876 
-888 AKAVC
+888 
-893 AHDLYITGNWTGSSS
+893 
-908 GSISSDRNK
+908 SSDERVK
-917 KNSITEIGEAYGVL
+917 KDIESLSEQYETL
-931 FDNLIPCLFKYNDG
+931 FDLLSPKRYKYIEG
-945 TSDRLHSGFIAQEVK
+945 TSNRYHTGYIAQDVVS
-960 GAMDAAGIPTSDFA
+960 ALTAAGLDTSDFA
-974 ALCIAD
+974 AVMLEGGGTDKECW
-980 AGKDT
+980 K
-985 EEWSLRYEEFVA
+985 LRRDEFVA
-997 LNTYEIQKL
+997 LNTWQIQKL
-1006 KKRLSELESLIK
+1006 KARVAELEKILFNS
-1018 AQ
+1018 

>member
-12 NYSNNGV
+12 NYSNNGI

-135 TTLNNIDITKPRSLR
+135 TTLNNINITKPRSLR

-248 ENIGHKKAY
+248 ENIGHTKAY

-366 VTSIEESITDAKKSL
+366 VTSIEESITDTKKSL

-439 NSSGLGYSKN
+439 NSSGLGYSKS

-555 KVSELSNDSGYQNK
+555 KVSELSNDSGYQNR

-580 TADYVEALEISVGA
+580 TADYVEALEISVA
-594 AQITGKLTAGQID
+594 
-607 ASELKVSAANI
+607 
-618 TGTLTIGQLPDSV
+618 
-631 AETSDIPTKV
+631 
-641 SELSNDSGYQNKT
+641 
-654 GVVSII
+654 
-660 DGRITADYVEALE
+660 
-673 ISVGAANITGK
+673 AANITGK
-684 LTASQINADGI
+684 LTASQINANGI

-703 GAITATSGSM
+703 GNITATSG
-713 ENMTITG
+713 N
-720 KLTFGGNSSYYINA
+720 
-734 NYNDGSYY
+734 
-742 INLPGFR
+742 
-749 VDDASGA
+749 
-756 VFSGKLSAASGSF
+756 
-769 SGSVTATSGIF
+769 F
-780 SNCTIDSSCT
+780 SNCTIDDSCT
-790 MNGAIQIGDIFTAN
+790 INGTITANKICANEGAYSSYSATGDISFIGGTSTSIAQYIMRVTNAQNTSKKAYVCVYDVQGSMNAAMSTISTGSSGYLTTSSVSIVDTTVMISGESLIISAPISARKTAIFSGQVTMNAGFTGRSSYSSELRHSERLGVNGGNYAFLQFYRN
-804 EDGTVN
+804 SYGSDFLACSLFHNYDNTRFYMYSWDNGISVGAASGHDSYLVGTWYCN
-810 INSSAGNGNGILKI
+810 GSIINSSDA
-824 DNYWIE
+824 
-830 LESGDYSFDVT
+830 
-841 ATRLKLSS
+841 
-849 NAYVGSLGRNVASHA
+849 NA
-864 QLSGQGQIQLYR
+864 
-876 DGTYFSIYINGS
+876 
-888 AKAVC
+888 
-893 AHDLYITGNWTGSSS
+893 
-908 GSISSDRNK
+908 
-917 KNSITEIGEAYGVL
+917 KNSIADISEKYSEM
-931 FDNLIPCLFKYNDG
+931 FDSLRPRLYKYNDG
-945 TSDRLHSGFIAQEVK
+945 TSGRIHTGFIAQEVES
-960 GAMDAAGIPTSDFA
+960 AALNSGITREEFA
-974 ALCIAD
+974 AICVSEE
-980 AGKDT
+980 GK
-985 EEWSLRYEEFVA
+985 EREAWGLRYEEFIA

>member
-12 NYSNNGV
+12 NYSNNGI

-135 TTLNNIDITKPRSLR
+135 TTLNNINITKPRSLR

-248 ENIGHKKAY
+248 ENIGHTKAY

-366 VTSIEESITDAKKSL
+366 VTSIEESITDTKKSL

-439 NSSGLGYSKN
+439 NSSGLGYSKS

-463 AIVADFITAG
+463 EIVADFITAG

-555 KVSELSNDSGYQNK
+555 KVSELSNDSGYQNR

-580 TADYVEALEISVGA
+580 TADYVEALEISVA
-594 AQITGKLTAGQID
+594 
-607 ASELKVSAANI
+607 
-618 TGTLTIGQLPDSV
+618 
-631 AETSDIPTKV
+631 
-641 SELSNDSGYQNKT
+641 
-654 GVVSII
+654 
-660 DGRITADYVEALE
+660 
-673 ISVGAANITGK
+673 AANITGK
-684 LTASQINADGI
+684 LTASQINANGI
-695 SASNVTIS
+695 SASDVTIS
-703 GAITATSGSM
+703 GAVTATSGSV
-713 ENMTITG
+713 ENMTIKG

-742 INLPGFR
+742 INLPGFK

-756 VFSGKLSAASGSF
+756 VFSGKLSAATGTF
-769 SGSVTATSGIF
+769 SGSLSAAGGTFAGELSAAKGRLGDGIIIGTSGT
-780 SNCTIDSSCT
+780 CTLSGYSTSGSS
-790 MNGAIQIGDIFTAN
+790 
-804 EDGTVN
+804 TVGMKLAYRDN
-810 INSSAGNGNGILKI
+810 TYLTLYSDRGGQCAKISA
-824 DNYWIE
+824 DNYIY
-830 LESGDYSFDVT
+830 LETTNGRLGGTWVLMEGSETVTSDVNT
-841 ATRLKLSS
+841 
-849 NAYVGSLGRNVASHA
+849 
-864 QLSGQGQIQLYR
+864 
-876 DGTYFSIYINGS
+876 
-888 AKAVC
+888 
-893 AHDLYITGNWTGSSS
+893 
-908 GSISSDRNK
+908 
-917 KNSITEIGEAYGVL
+917 KNSICEISSNYGDL
-931 FDNLIPCLFKYNDG
+931 FDLLRPVIFKYNNG
-945 TSDRLHSGFIAQEVK
+945 TSGRFHVGFIAQDVR
-960 GAMDAAGIPTSDFA
+960 DSILAAGLTTTDFA
-974 ALCIAD
+974 GFVEFATPEQGDGALC
-980 AGKDT
+980 G
-985 EEWSLRYEEFVA
+985 LRYDEFIA

-1018 AQ
+1018 A